1 MSNILLFETLS
12 RVALRMKA
20 LRQVPEGLCKRCE
33 GTGAGGEALADLVE
47 SLSRGR
53 QLPIR
58 DCKSCSGTG
67 MAIAKVEV
75 APLGLL
81 LLFPIAAAI
90 YQNRR
95 ERATGSIVPDLAEP
109 PTRELLSLIGAVG
122 ASAPT
127 VDANNPESI
136 RLKEVAEKRTS

>member
-33 GTGAGGEALADLVE
+33 GTGAGEALADLVE

-95 ERATGSIVPDLAEP
+95 ESTTGSIVPDLAEP

-127 VDANNPESI
+127 VDANNTESI
-136 RLKEVAEKRTS
+136 RPKEVAEKRTS

>member
-1 MSNILLFETLS
+1 MSNILLFETLF

-33 GTGAGGEALADLVE
+33 GTGAGEALADLGE
-47 SLSRGR
+47 PLSRGR